1 MIITEYAASNT
12 DFSITRNTDKEQGIR
27 REITLSKLEDYVITI
42 PDFPKEGIM
51 FRDVTGI
58 LVHPDGLKIA
68 TDELIKCLENVEF
81 DAIASVEA
89 RGFVFG
95 APVAYAMGKPLIMIR
110 KRGKLPRETVT
121 KEYQL
126 EYGTATIEIH
136 KDDLKPGQRI
146 VLLDDLM
153 ATAGTFKAAIELME
167 SMGASVVKVL
177 CLMELKGLKG
187 REVLKDYEVESLIQ
201 YEGK

>member
-1 MIITEYAASNT
+1 MIIMEYAASNT

-27 REITLSKLEDYVITI
+27 REITLSKLKDYVITI

-58 LVHPDGLKIA
+58 LVHPDGLKLA

-110 KRGKLPRETVT
+110 KRGKLPRETVA

-177 CLMELKGLKG
+177 CLMELKGLNG

>member
-1 MIITEYAASNT
+1 M
-12 DFSITRNTDKEQGIR
+12 
-27 REITLSKLEDYVITI
+27 SKLEDYVITI

-58 LVHPDGLKIA
+58 LMHPDGLRIA
-68 TDELIKCLENVEF
+68 TDRLVKCLEGVEF

-89 RGFVFG
+89 RGFIFG
-95 APVAYAMGKPLIMIR
+95 APVAYAMEKPLILIR

-121 KEYQL
+121 KSYQL
-126 EYGTATIEIH
+126 EYGEATIEIH
-136 KDDLKPGQRI
+136 KDDLKPGQKI

-177 CLMELKGLKG
+177 CLMELKGLNG

>member
-1 MIITEYAASNT
+1 
-12 DFSITRNTDKEQGIR
+12 
-27 REITLSKLEDYVITI
+27 
-42 PDFPKEGIM
+42 
-51 FRDVTGI
+51 VTGI
-58 LVHPDGLKIA
+58 LMHPDGLKIA

-136 KDDLKPGQRI
+136 KDDLKPGQKI